1 VFLPDVLTAKPSVFT
16 TFFGSCPFV
25 LTMDHFLKNL
35 GGVTLKSL
43 LENPSLLQASTFQ
56 PSPGDVVEEDKDGS
70 DDAMAASEKEQEID
84 LEKKLKDVEGDYFNP
99 TDFGAAFLGPNNL
112 WDKTY
117 GDDDFKLEYME
128 LDEFLSENG
137 LPVSSAE
144 QIMPKEQTDI
154 NKTAA
159 PENSQDAA
167 IEALPPADKTATPP
181 SPTASDRTPSPV
193 DVDINFSLS
202 PTDIALAT
210 IPGQEEYNP
219 RTRCF
224 SEEELKPQ
232 PMIKKS
238 RKVYVPMEAKDDKY
252 WDRRRKNNIA
262 AKRSRDARRIKENQI
277 SMRAAFLEKENS
289 ALKAE
294 LLTLKREN
302 SNLKSVVKSYEC
314 KLGIQ

>member
-1 VFLPDVLTAKPSVFT
+1 
-16 TFFGSCPFV
+16 
-25 LTMDHFLKNL
+25 MDHFLKNL

-43 LENPSLLQASTFQ
+43 LENPSLLQTATFQ
-56 PSPGDVVEEDKDGS
+56 PSQDLNIEDEKADS
-70 DDAMAASEKEQEID
+70 DAMAAGNKEQEEID
-84 LEKKLKDVEGDYFNP
+84 LEKKLKDVESDYFAP
-99 TDFGAAFLGPNNL
+99 ADFGAAFLGPNNL

-137 LPVSSAE
+137 LPVNTAE
-144 QIMPKEQTDI
+144 QIL
-154 NKTAA
+154 NKDQSDVTETPV
-159 PENSQDAA
+159 PENNQEAA
-167 IEALPPADKTATPP
+167 AQVLTPP
-181 SPTASDRTPSPV
+181 DKPVTPSSPTTSDRTASPV
-193 DVDINFSLS
+193 DVNINFDLS
-202 PTDIALAT
+202 PTDIALASV
-210 IPGQEEYNP
+210 PGQEEYDP

-238 RKVYVPMEAKDDKY
+238 RKVYVPHEAKDDKY

-289 ALKAE
+289 ALRTE
-294 LLTLKREN
+294 LMALKKEN
-302 SNLKSVVKSYEC
+302 SNLKSVVKSYER